1 MHRPLKILNDSSR
14 YFISGMFFFIN
25 VLFATGNVLAQS
37 IDPSLLVNQWQA
49 SWIAVPGESPTG
61 YGVYLFRKMIDL
73 NNRPD
78 SFVIHVS
85 ADNRYKL
92 FVNEKQVSLGPA
104 RGDLDHWNF
113 ATLDIASFLHAG
125 KNIIAAQVWNE
136 GEWRPEG
143 QISLRT
149 GFILQGSDHHEKKII
164 TDSTWK
170 CTRDT
175 SYRPIRFNTPTYY
188 VAGPGEEMDMNK
200 YPADW
205 RKPDFSDVKWKNAQ
219 VIMPG
224 IPKNLI
230 GGYGTV
236 SGWLLIPSTIPPM
249 EMKTQRL
256 VKLNRSNAV
265 QIPTGFPGVKTAF
278 EIPAHTEAT
287 FILDQGFLTNAYPEI
302 IFSGG
307 SQGTI
312 ILSYAEALFI
322 KYPAKGNRNET
333 EGKELN
339 GRTDSIVSNG
349 SRGQHFTPLTFRTYR
364 YVQIKITTQ
373 ADPLIIEDVFGTFT
387 GYPFQLNARIITSDP
402 ELSKIFEI
410 GWRTARLCAME
421 TYMDCPYYEQLQYI
435 GDARIQ
441 ALISLYNS
449 GDERLLRNA
458 MDQMDNSRRP
468 EGVTLSRHPSF
479 TPQYIPTFSFWYIG
493 MLHDYMMYGRDSNFI
508 KNKLPGERQILQ
520 YFRRYQQNDGS
531 LKDVPY
537 WMFTDWVESKGWN
550 SGVGPIG
557 TNGNSALLD
566 LQLLWAYQLAAD
578 LESQYG
584 LASYDSLYN
593 QYAGQLK
600 KTIRDKYW
608 SMDKNLF
615 ADRSE
620 KDFYSQHANS
630 LAILTGVIEGSQAK
644 VIGKSMLSDS
654 SLAPASIYFKFYLHQ
669 ALVKA
674 GLGNDY
680 LNWLDQWRENIK
692 MGMTTW
698 AEISDINNARSDCH
712 AWGASPNIEFFRT
725 VLGIDS
731 EAPGFGSVKIE
742 PMLGPLKNISGEIPH
757 PRGKIFVSYKLE
769 DGKWKIQIILPDQ
782 ISGHLIWDNKNYPLR
797 AGDNNFTF

>member
-1 MHRPLKILNDSSR
+1 MNWKFSFRKIIPGVFIFLQSLFIQGIGFTQTVDSS
-14 YFISGMFFFIN
+14 M
-25 VLFATGNVLAQS
+25 
-37 IDPSLLVNQWQA
+37 LVNTWQS
-49 SWIAVPGESPTG
+49 SWITVPGESANG
-61 YGVYLFRKMIDL
+61 YGVYLFRKKIDL
-73 NNRPD
+73 NKIPE
-78 SFVIHVS
+78 SFVISVS

-113 ATLDIASFLHAG
+113 TVLNIAPYLHAG
-125 KNIIAAQVWNE
+125 KNIIAAQVWND

-149 GFILQGSDHHEKKII
+149 GFILQGNKANVEKLY
-164 TDSTWK
+164 TDSNWK
-170 CTRDT
+170 CTRDI
-175 SYRPIRFNTPTYY
+175 SYHPLRFVTPTYY
-188 VAGPGEEMDMNK
+188 VAGPGEYLDMNTHA
-200 YPADW
+200 ADW
-205 RKPDFSDVKWKNAQ
+205 KKLDFPDDHWKNAQ

-249 EMKTQRL
+249 EMKNQRL
-256 VKLNRSNAV
+256 AKLTEATGIHIPDMFPAVKS
-265 QIPTGFPGVKTAF
+265 AF

-287 FILDQGFLTNAYPEI
+287 IILDQGFLTNAFPEVR
-302 IFSGG
+302 FSGG
-307 SQGTI
+307 KQGSVT
-312 ILSYAEALFI
+312 LSYAEALFI
-322 KYPAKGNRNET
+322 KYPSKGNRNET
-333 EGKELN
+333 EGKEFI
-339 GRTDSIVSNG
+339 GRKDSIISNG
-349 SRGQHFTPLTFRTYR
+349 SQEQDFTPLTFRTYR
-364 YVQIKITTQ
+364 YIQIKIKTQ
-373 ADPLIIEDVFGTFT
+373 SDPLVIEDVFGTFT
-387 GYPFQLNARIITSDP
+387 GYPFQLNARMTTEDP
-402 ELSKIFEI
+402 ELIRIFEV

-458 MDQMDNSRRP
+458 MNQMDNSRRP
-468 EGVTLSRHPSF
+468 EGVTLSRHPSY
-479 TPQYIPTFSFWYIG
+479 TPQYIPTFSFLYIG
-493 MLHDYMMYGRDSNFI
+493 MLHDYMMYGRDTNFI
-508 KNKLPGERQILQ
+508 RNKLPGERQILQ
-520 YFRRYQQNDGS
+520 YFRKYQQKDGS

-550 SGVGPIG
+550 SGVGPVG
-557 TNGNSALLD
+557 SNGNSALLD

-578 LESQYG
+578 LESRYG
-584 LASYDSLYN
+584 LTSYDSLYKL
-593 QYAGQLK
+593 YGDELK

-608 SMDKNLF
+608 SMDRNLF
-615 ADRSE
+615 ADRAE
-620 KDFYSQHANS
+620 KDYYSQHANT
-630 LAILTGVIEGSQAK
+630 LAILTGVVTGSQAK
-644 VIGKSMLSDS
+644 SIGKKILTDS

-680 LNWLDQWRENIK
+680 LNWLDQWRQNLK

-725 VLGIDS
+725 VMGIDS
-731 EAPGFGSVKIE
+731 ESPGFEVVKIE
-742 PMLGPLKNISGEIPH
+742 PRLGQIKNISGEMPH
-757 PRGKIFVSYKLE
+757 PRGKIFVSYQLE
-769 DGKWKIQIILPDQ
+769 DSKWKIQISLPSQNFGNLVWNDK
-782 ISGHLIWDNKNYPLR
+782 DYPLKT
-797 AGDNNFTF
+797 GMNDFTF